1 MNFVF
6 KHDLIVCLVLVER
19 RPGVGRVN
27 PRIGLLKCHALLS
40 CRAHNHKKSYKVQ
53 HCTTGYYIHIKTLH
67 NPFYCDTLWI
77 IGCEQVGMPW
87 AKISFRQNRNWICD
101 TEIFWGLQGK
111 IQYQIQF
118 DDKKQSFADGD
129 EDDLYKGPICEL

>member
-1 MNFVF
+1 
-6 KHDLIVCLVLVER
+6 
-19 RPGVGRVN
+19 
-27 PRIGLLKCHALLS
+27 
-40 CRAHNHKKSYKVQ
+40 
-53 HCTTGYYIHIKTLH
+53 
-67 NPFYCDTLWI
+67 
-77 IGCEQVGMPW
+77 MPW

-129 EDDLYKGPICEL
+129 EDDLYKGPMSVYTDCQQLGDNHDGDDGVEGDEDDDDE